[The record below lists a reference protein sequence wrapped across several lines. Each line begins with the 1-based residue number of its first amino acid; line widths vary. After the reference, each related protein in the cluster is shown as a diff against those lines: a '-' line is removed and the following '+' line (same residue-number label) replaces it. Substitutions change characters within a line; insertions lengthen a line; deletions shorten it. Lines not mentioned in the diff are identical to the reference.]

1 MSRPPGEGWDRGGEG
16 GGGLACVS
24 GAARVTYDKTM
35 TTSRGYRRHITGR
48 SSVMGKRAFIASLES
63 YHRSRIAKLV
73 FFCALKLLIV
83 LARRAK
89 ERTYTPGGPGYAIAR
104 AHFYRAA
111 TAPPVAHS
119 LL

>member
-1 MSRPPGEGWDRGGEG
+1 M
-16 GGGLACVS
+16 S
-24 GAARVTYDKTM
+24 GAARVTYDKNM

-73 FFCALKLLIV
+73 LFCALKLIV

-111 TAPPVAHS
+111 TAPPVAPLTPLS
-119 LL
+119 PRKTFAS